1 MWAQDKTPR
10 DASVY
15 RNRGRG
21 ARKGE
26 VLLGPVRG
34 QPAGV
39 AVCADSSTDREAVSR
54 AELIRK
60 AGLVG
65 GPQTF
70 CTGFEVLFAIAVTI
84 SCVLTIR
91 HLYKL

>member
-10 DASVY
+10 DAGVY
-15 RNRGRG
+15 RNRERG
-21 ARKGE
+21 AHKGD

-39 AVCADSSTDREAVSR
+39 AVCADGSTDCEAASR

-70 CTGFEVLFAIAVTI
+70 CTGFEVLFAVAVTV
-84 SCVLTIR
+84 SCGLTIR
-91 HLYKL
+91 HFCKL